1 MDVDLQSKMQES
13 NQQVNTLHENI
24 AALKELHK
32 VELEELKREVEK
44 QVFITQ
50 ACNQMYAK
58 GYMGG
63 SASPVHSLPACNA
76 S

>member
-1 MDVDLQSKMQES
+1 MQES
-13 NQQVNTLHENI
+13 NQQVKTLHENI

-58 GYMGG
+58 GYM
-63 SASPVHSLPACNA
+63 
-76 S
+76 